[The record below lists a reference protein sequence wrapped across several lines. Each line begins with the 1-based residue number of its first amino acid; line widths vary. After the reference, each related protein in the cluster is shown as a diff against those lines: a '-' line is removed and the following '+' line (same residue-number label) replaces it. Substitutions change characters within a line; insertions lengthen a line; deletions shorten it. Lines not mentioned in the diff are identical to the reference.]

1 MNKIIGMLVLIVIV
15 TATLIFAR
23 ALIVP
28 LAGEDFDPAP
38 VAAVMAVAG
47 GLTLIMLIRHRDV

>member
-1 MNKIIGMLVLIVIV
+1 MLVLIVIV